1 MNKIAT
7 FFILALI
14 WSGAQAIDPRSF
26 DNPEDEARY
35 QELIEELRCLVCQN
49 QNIADSSAPLA
60 KDLRSQVL
68 EMINEGKS
76 DAQIKTFMTD
86 RYGDFVLYAPP
97 VKSSTWVLWFG
108 PAAILAG
115 GMVFFIVTL
124 RRRMSL
130 ASEALADPDQEE
142 LDRRIEQLEKE
153 NQ

>member
-68 EMINEGKS
+68 EMINAGNS
-76 DAQIKTFMTD
+76 DAQIRTFMTD
-86 RYGDFVLYAPP
+86 RYGDFVLYSPP

-108 PAAILAG
+108 PAAMLLGSMIFLV
-115 GMVFFIVTL
+115 MTL
-124 RRRMSL
+124 RRRMALSPDV
-130 ASEALADPDQEE
+130 LADPDQEE
-142 LDRRIEQLEKE
+142 LDRRIEQLEK
-153 NQ
+153 QDQ

>member
-1 MNKIAT
+1 MNRIAT

-49 QNIADSSAPLA
+49 QNIADSNAPLA
-60 KDLRSQVL
+60 RDLRSQVL
-68 EMINEGKS
+68 DMINAGKS

-115 GMVFFIVTL
+115 GLVFFVVTL

-130 ASEALADPDQEE
+130 TPEALADPDQEE
-142 LDRRIEQLEKE
+142 LDRRIEQLEKD
-153 NQ
+153 N